1 MPSVYCVTT
10 RNDTVFAVTQDRHV
24 FCWGGSGVGPSGFS
38 SSKLKLRFE
47 FPQVVEALEDEDIE
61 HISIGANH
69 ACALNKH
76 GDVYSWG
83 EGRNGCLGNNSL
95 TNCEAP
101 DHNPAFIGDEQIQ
114 CIKSGEMHT
123 CALSMDRC
131 SCYSWGHPQ
140 NGRLGVG
147 KLSVLKGNGRC
158 TIHSSPF
165 MIKFPTTKKMKLLS
179 CGAEHTIA
187 VSTNG
192 VFSWGCNDGGRLGH
206 GDFEDRWEPCV
217 IDTFKGLHVSNVSC
231 GTWHSACVVIVPP
244 MKKYCWIYTFGSGF
258 NGQLGQGAITS
269 SPTPNI
275 VPFFCTN
282 RLLLKSVTCGSHH
295 NAVLTME
302 NELYTWGSNLNCCLG
317 RDIQEEITNFSSL
330 PGHCVGFGC
339 IVDRIGRGFP
349 TSISCGRGFT
359 IVCTSAYHG
368 PSEVEATRIK
378 AAQEKEEAKKKRE
391 EVNRST
397 RVNSLETKKS
407 EYLRQEEERKTQVQL
422 LTRKRGCTLCDC
434 PGEFHS
440 LKKNMVVFVIHHFG
454 FRISN
459 SF

>member
-1 MPSVYCVTT
+1 
-10 RNDTVFAVTQDRHV
+10 
-24 FCWGGSGVGPSGFS
+24 
-38 SSKLKLRFE
+38 
-47 FPQVVEALEDEDIE
+47 
-61 HISIGANH
+61 
-69 ACALNKH
+69 
-76 GDVYSWG
+76 
-83 EGRNGCLGNNSL
+83 
-95 TNCEAP
+95 
-101 DHNPAFIGDEQIQ
+101 
-114 CIKSGEMHT
+114 
-123 CALSMDRC
+123 
-131 SCYSWGHPQ
+131 
-140 NGRLGVG
+140 
-147 KLSVLKGNGRC
+147 
-158 TIHSSPF
+158 